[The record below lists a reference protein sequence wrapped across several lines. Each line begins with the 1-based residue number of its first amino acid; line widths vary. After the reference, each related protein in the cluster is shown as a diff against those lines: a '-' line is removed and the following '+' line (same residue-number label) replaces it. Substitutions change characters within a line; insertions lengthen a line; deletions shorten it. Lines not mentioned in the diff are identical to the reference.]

1 MKRSLQGK
9 YIVISTVGETVRAF
23 VPNSLPPDPPLEIS
37 PVLQKKLDE
46 AVHSLGRLDGMAG
59 NLPDINLF
67 LYMFV
72 RKEAVLS

>member
-1 MKRSLQGK
+1 MKHSLQGN

-59 NLPDINLF
+59 IFPVINLF
-67 LYMFV
+67 MFIFV
-72 RKEAVLS
+72 W